1 VLDLGQLEL
10 PKEKWKLLAN
20 RIEEITS
27 GASRRLFP
35 VEPEIEALA
44 QHYASVLLKNRLKEK
59 KSAEKKEPRYETVDV
74 DSINSEKPLAIGG
87 EYAVLEMMKKLQLT
101 DILSQIGMTEK
112 QIQLAQLLVCGRAV
126 HPSSERELKRYAEHD
141 SAFGPLIGVEPFKI
155 GHNSLYQVSDILVK
169 NRSLIEEFLAGR
181 TKKMFSLKETII
193 LYDLTNTHFEGASLD
208 CSKSKRGHSK
218 QKRTDCPLVTLGLV
232 LDNQGFVK
240 CSEVFDGNV
249 IESKTL
255 PGMIDTLKKR
265 HRHQTLGELPP
276 DFTVVLDAGIATKEV
291 ITYLREHGHKYII
304 KSRTQPDI
312 PKGGEF
318 NPIKEGVKART
329 VQANG
334 ETILHCKS
342 EGRSKKENA
351 MLDRFKTRMEAGLK
365 KLHEGLSKPRCT
377 KKYDLIQQRIGKI
390 RQNNAIVSPG
400 FEITVERSGETA
412 TSITWIF
419 DRTKLSKSY
428 DGSYYIRTNHMNMN
442 QDEIWSIYVMLTR
455 VEDAFRCMKSCL
467 QMRPVF
473 HSTTRRVEGHLFIA
487 VLAYQV
493 VSCIQYMLKEAGIHH
508 RWSTIARRL
517 NTQKLIT
524 TSLNLQNGGKVV
536 MRYCSKATLHEHEI
550 YQALKISPVPLNKIR
565 MTQM

>member
-1 VLDLGQLEL
+1 MF
-10 PKEKWKLLAN
+10 
-20 RIEEITS
+20 S
-27 GASRRLFP
+27 

-44 QHYASVLLKNRLKEK
+44 QHYASVLLKNRLQDEK
-59 KSAEKKEPRYETVDV
+59 PSQKKEPSYETVDV
-74 DSINSEKPLAIGG
+74 DSINSEKPLAVGG
-87 EYAVLEMMKKLQLT
+87 EYVVLEMMKQLQLA

-112 QIQLAQLLVCGRAV
+112 QIQLAQLLVCGRAI
-126 HPSSERELKRYAEHD
+126 HPSSERELKRYGEND
-141 SAFGPLIGVEPFKI
+141 SAFGPLIGVEPFKV
-155 GHNSLYQVSDILVK
+155 GHNSLYQVSDILIK
-169 NRSLIEEFLAGR
+169 NRYLIEEFLAGR

-193 LYDLTNTHFEGASLD
+193 LYDLTNTHFEGASLG

-249 IESKTL
+249 TESKTL
-255 PGMIDTLKKR
+255 PGMIETLKKR
-265 HRHQTLGELPP
+265 HHRQTQGEFPP
-276 DFTVVLDAGIATKEV
+276 VFTVVLDAGIATKEV
-291 ITYLREHGHKYII
+291 ITYLREQGHKYIV
-304 KSRTQPDI
+304 KSRTQPDLSE
-312 PKGGEF
+312 GDDF
-318 NPIKEGVKART
+318 TPIKSGVKARI
-329 VQANG
+329 VQVDG
-334 ETILHCKS
+334 ESILHCKS

-351 MLDRFKTRMEAGLK
+351 MLDRFKTRMEAALT

-377 KKYDLIQQRIGKI
+377 KKYDLIQQKIGKI
-390 RQNNAIVSPG
+390 RQANSIVNPG
-400 FEITVERSGETA
+400 FEITVECSGEKA
-412 TSITWIF
+412 TSITWTF

-428 DGSYYIRTNHMNMN
+428 DGSYYIRTNHMDMGQN
-442 QDEIWSIYVMLTR
+442 EIWSLYVMLTR

-467 QMRPVF
+467 KMRPVF
-473 HSTTRRVEGHLFIA
+473 HSTTRRIEGHLFIA

-508 RWSTIARRL
+508 RWSTIAERL

-550 YQALKISPVPLNKIR
+550 YQALKISPVPINRIR